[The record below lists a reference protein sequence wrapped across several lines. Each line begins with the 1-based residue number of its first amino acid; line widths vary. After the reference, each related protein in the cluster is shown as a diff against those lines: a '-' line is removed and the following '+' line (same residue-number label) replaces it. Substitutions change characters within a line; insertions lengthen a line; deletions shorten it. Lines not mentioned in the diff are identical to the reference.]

1 MDSLT
6 CSSASTLTAYYVSSD
21 LGKTAHISEV
31 TPSAAQAAVVKRL
44 AHRPNGSMSSTVLAP
59 SIPAA
64 PAGVLTPA
72 LAPAMQPKPLLSSS
86 MSPSPGLTTGSLT
99 SKEWV
104 IPPRPKPGRK
114 PATDTPP
121 TKRKAQN
128 RAAQRAFR
136 ERRAA
141 RVGELEEEIKKIQ
154 DDHDSIEMELRD
166 QITTL
171 TKDLDQAQ
179 SDLSWWRNRCRSLEQ
194 ELSLERSQ
202 KDTLQ
207 KQQDINTATVPDT
220 VPINIRR
227 KTNSN
232 NTNHSS
238 RRFVAKT
245 TEHQISHTDS
255 IDSQPDFAST
265 GCGSCSTTHCQ
276 CVEDA
281 LQATNFSDHPQD
293 RKDDERSAP
302 EPAVKYDPDQ
312 MEIDFTSRFAAQR
325 STAPLETRATSTPP
339 AERCGFCGD
348 GTACIC
354 AEMADQDSRQHDIYE
369 QNRLAPIQN
378 FSQFT
383 PPPSDGDAREVTL
396 PSISQAT
403 NPCAN
408 GPGTCA
414 QCRADPRST
423 LFCKTLA
430 AVRTSSGSPGG
441 CCGGKGADGGCCQS
455 RPAPRPSITSTA
467 SPLTL
472 TCADAYT
479 TLSRHPK
486 FSEASDELTSW
497 LPKLHTLPKPREPS
511 LTDTLGSALSDRPA
525 MEVEA
530 ASVMG
535 VLRYFDRRFAS
546 K

>member
-1 MDSLT
+1 M
-6 CSSASTLTAYYVSSD
+6 
-21 LGKTAHISEV
+21 
-31 TPSAAQAAVVKRL
+31 SAAII
-44 AHRPNGSMSSTVLAP
+44 P
-59 SIPAA
+59 SPAIA
-64 PAGVLTPA
+64 A
-72 LAPAMQPKPLLSSS
+72 LAPAMQPKPSSPTDTN
-86 MSPSPGLTTGSLT
+86 MSPSPGFTGSLT

-141 RVGELEEEIKKIQ
+141 RVGELEEQIKKIE
-154 DDHDSIEMELRD
+154 DDHDSLEQELRD
-166 QITTL
+166 QIAQL
-171 TKDLDQAQ
+171 TKNLDLAQ
-179 SDLSWWRNRCRSLEQ
+179 SDLSWWKDRCHSLEQ
-194 ELSLERSQ
+194 ELNQERSQ
-202 KDTLQ
+202 RA
-207 KQQDINTATVPDT
+207 NVSDT

-227 KTNSN
+227 KTNKRTDTRVTEQHPDSGN
-232 NTNHSS
+232 NQSDL
-238 RRFVAKT
+238 A
-245 TEHQISHTDS
+245 
-255 IDSQPDFAST
+255 AT

-276 CVEDA
+276 CIEDA
-281 LQATNFSDHPQD
+281 LQATSYSDKP
-293 RKDDERSAP
+293 DEPSAP
-302 EPAVKYDPDQ
+302 EPAIKYDPDQ
-312 MEIDFTSRFAAQR
+312 MEIDFTSRFASSR
-325 STAPLETRATSTPP
+325 TTTTTTTTTAPPTETRITVSTPP

-354 AEMADQDSRQHDIYE
+354 AEMADQESSRHHDNIFE
-369 QNRLAPIQN
+369 DNRLAPIQN
-378 FSQFT
+378 YSQFT
-383 PPPSDGDAREVTL
+383 PPPSDSDAREVTL

-430 AVRTSSGSPGG
+430 ASRAANGGPSGG
-441 CCGGKGADGGCCQS
+441 CCGGKGVDGGCCQS
-455 RPAPRPSITSTA
+455 RPASRLSVSSNP

-472 TCADAYT
+472 TCADAFT
-479 TLSRHPK
+479 TLSRHPN
-486 FSEASDELTSW
+486 FSQASDELTTW

-511 LTDTLGSALSDRPA
+511 LTDTLGSAISERPA

-546 K
+546 KRSCLSRLSHMAYAIVSPVVRRALDSSRRVYSDVLAPQEIRVTNDLLRAT

>member
-1 MDSLT
+1 MST
-6 CSSASTLTAYYVSSD
+6 PVAAASTCM
-21 LGKTAHISEV
+21 
-31 TPSAAQAAVVKRL
+31 L
-44 AHRPNGSMSSTVLAP
+44 A
-59 SIPAA
+59 
-64 PAGVLTPA
+64 PA
-72 LAPAMQPKPLLSSS
+72 LAPAMQPKAEVMSSS
-86 MSPSPGLTTGSLT
+86 MSPSPGLAVAGSLT
-99 SKEWV
+99 TKEWV

-141 RVGELEEEIKKIQ
+141 RVGELEEQIKKIEE
-154 DDHDSIEMELRD
+154 DHDSLEMELRD
-166 QITTL
+166 QITQL
-171 TKDLDQAQ
+171 TNDLDQAQ
-179 SDLSWWRNRCRSLEQ
+179 ADVSWWRNRCHALDK
-194 ELSLERSQ
+194 ELAHERSE
-202 KDTLQ
+202 KV
-207 KQQDINTATVPDT
+207 KQRSHEPAADV

-227 KTNSN
+227 KGN
-232 NTNHSS
+232 NKRNTP
-238 RRFVAKT
+238 V
-245 TEHQISHTDS
+245 TEHQSLSSNSGS
-255 IDSQPDFAST
+255 INGQAELST
-265 GCGSCSTTHCQ
+265 AGCGSCSTTHCQ

-281 LQATNFSDHPQD
+281 LQATSFDDHSDG
-293 RKDDERSAP
+293 RKETGQTS
-302 EPAVKYDPDQ
+302 EPAIKYDPDQ
-312 MEIDFTSRFAAQR
+312 MEIDFTSRF
-325 STAPLETRATSTPP
+325 STARGVAAIETRAISTPP

-354 AEMADQDSRQHDIYE
+354 AEMAEQGSRHDTYE

-430 AVRTSSGSPGG
+430 ASRAAAGLPGG

-455 RPAPRPSITSTA
+455 QQAPRASTATTSRA

-472 TCADAYT
+472 TCADAFT
-479 TLSRHPK
+479 TLSRHPN
-486 FSEASDELTSW
+486 FSQASDELTSW
-497 LPKLHTLPKPREPS
+497 LPRLHTLPKPREPS
-511 LTDTLGSALSDRPA
+511 LTDSLGSAISDRPA